1 MPGGKIWYDI
11 NTETQRR
18 VCPRRTDAP
27 FLVRGSLV
35 FFFLRKKGA
44 FRAPARVTFGPDEIF
59 LSFASGGL
67 LLSIA
72 TKVTKSAIQGGRD
85 FDFPSPLKNPYP

>member
-1 MPGGKIWYDI
+1 MACLPEEDRRAVFGG
-11 NTETQRR
+11 
-18 VCPRRTDAP
+18 
-27 FLVRGSLV
+27 G
-35 FFFLRKKGA
+35 